1 MHLGINYCNSQ
12 GIKLKA
18 IIPQVKKAQTYQSNL
33 LIFTEN
39 EQIFFFYVVVSSH

>member
-1 MHLGINYCNSQ
+1 MHLGINCNSHGINLQ
-12 GIKLKA
+12 G

-39 EQIFFFYVVVSSH
+39 EEIFFFQVVVSSH